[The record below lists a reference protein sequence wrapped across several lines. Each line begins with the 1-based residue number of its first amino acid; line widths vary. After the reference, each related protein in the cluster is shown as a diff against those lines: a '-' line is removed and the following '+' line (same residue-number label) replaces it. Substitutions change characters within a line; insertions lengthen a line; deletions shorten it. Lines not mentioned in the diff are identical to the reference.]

1 MRNTA
6 RRRLSTSFTVRV
18 TDSVSAVK
26 TSRRTI
32 GFKPKKHGYLRLSVH
47 RPHKHRAPVFYDLA
61 KGVPSADGAGLRRLQ
76 PALTT
81 CSYHSPAGC
90 IYAVWEERM
99 SESPA
104 SMMAMVEQRK
114 SLPQAVPSS
123 ICITGKIQVSQSG
136 PSKDSCVFAERASSQ
151 GSRVSMSSRAVIK
164 APSRD
169 MRFFLLSQSGVER
182 TLLPVKWWTAV
193 LPSME

>member
-1 MRNTA
+1 MHTQGVLHTCSSLKALLPEKNDLRRSHMRIRD
-6 RRRLSTSFTVRV
+6 RRGTLTSTTVKEMNPMI
-18 TDSVSAVK
+18 AVK

-47 RPHKHRAPVFYDLA
+47 RPHKHRAPVFCGLA
-61 KGVPSADGAGLRRLQ
+61 KGVPSADGAGHRRFQ
-76 PALTT
+76 HALTT
-81 CSYHSPAGC
+81 CSYHSPTGR

-123 ICITGKIQVSQSG
+123 ICITEKVQVSRKWTLQ
-136 PSKDSCVFAERASSQ
+136 RLL
-151 GSRVSMSSRAVIK
+151 RVA
-164 APSRD
+164 
-169 MRFFLLSQSGVER
+169 
-182 TLLPVKWWTAV
+182 
-193 LPSME
+193 